1 MLICI
6 GGAVEVKGNAPNDSE
21 YNFHIDPESAAF
33 VLRNCHIPIEL
44 FGLEVANENA
54 LSKTQHEQFVSLKSP
69 VNMNFKATEKD
80 DNVALLIDKTNQ
92 TIDICPKILMNE
104 IIKTSKE
111 AAGFDSVVAYYIM
124 NPSAFVLK
132 DVSVSVH
139 DLTGRTIATLEQKN
153 GVDSN
158 DDSIKIQL
166 ASEFNKNEYLT
177 YLSSLCDNHI

>member
-1 MLICI
+1 MICI

-21 YNFHIDPESAAF
+21 YNFHLDPDSAAF
-33 VLRNCHIPIEL
+33 VLKNCHIPIEL

-54 LSKTQHEQFVSLKSP
+54 LTKSQHEQFVSSKSS
-69 VNMNFKATEKD
+69 VSMNSKETEKD
-80 DNVALLIDKTNQ
+80 DYAVLLIDKTNQ
-92 TIDICPKILMNE
+92 SIDICPKILMNE

-132 DVSVSVH
+132 NIDISVH
-139 DLTGRTIATLEQKN
+139 NSTGRTIAILEQKN

-158 DDSIKIQL
+158 DDPIKIQL
-166 ASEFNKNEYLT
+166 ALEFNKNEYHT
-177 YLSSLCDNHI
+177 YLSSLCENNR